1 MKARDQTLAFLLLLG
16 TVGNLRYRPE
26 ATLSAAASTAVNG
39 ASSSEG
45 SPGFVRRRFRGGL
58 VDYVVAVLV
67 GLGLAE
73 VATLITTLYLHRVLS
88 HKAIRLHPALTI
100 LLRLGTWMLTSIS
113 PREWV
118 AVHRKHH
125 NFSDVEGDPH
135 SPYIEGYWKIM
146 LANVYYYRREAN
158 NDNTL
163 EKYAAGLPYDR
174 LDRVLFRRG
183 TLGFSLTGLIL
194 VVLMGLG
201 PGLVALLTLAV
212 VYLVLNAAING
223 AGHTFGYKS
232 FKNDATNLRL
242 LALITF
248 GEGLHNNHHAR
259 PASPKL
265 SAFRGEFDPAWPVIR
280 LLVALRLAEVIGKV
294 NEGWEDHRRRIPS
307 TTASPASISAED

>member
-1 MKARDQTLAFLLLLG
+1 M
-16 TVGNLRYRPE
+16 
-26 ATLSAAASTAVNG
+26 
-39 ASSSEG
+39 
-45 SPGFVRRRFRGGL
+45 
-58 VDYVVAVLV
+58 DYVVAVLV

-73 VATLITTLYLHRVLS
+73 VAILITTVYLHRVLS
-88 HKAIRLHPALTI
+88 HKAIRLHPALTMFM
-100 LLRLGTWMLTSIS
+100 RLGTWMLTSIS

-135 SPYIEGYWKIM
+135 SPHIEGYWKIM

-158 NDNTL
+158 NGNTL
-163 EKYAAGLPYDR
+163 EKYAADLPYDR
-174 LDRVLFRRG
+174 LDRALLRRG
-183 TLGFSLTGLIL
+183 NLGFGLTGLIL
-194 VVLMGLG
+194 VLLMGLG

-212 VYLVLNAAING
+212 VYLVLSAAING

-232 FKNDATNLRL
+232 FENDATNLRL

-265 SAFRGEFDPAWPVIR
+265 SAFGGEFDPAWPFIR
-280 LLVALRLAEVIGKV
+280 LLGAFRLAEVIGKV
-294 NEGWEDHRRRIPS
+294 DEGWEDHRRRIPS
-307 TTASPASISAED
+307 TTARPGGTSVED